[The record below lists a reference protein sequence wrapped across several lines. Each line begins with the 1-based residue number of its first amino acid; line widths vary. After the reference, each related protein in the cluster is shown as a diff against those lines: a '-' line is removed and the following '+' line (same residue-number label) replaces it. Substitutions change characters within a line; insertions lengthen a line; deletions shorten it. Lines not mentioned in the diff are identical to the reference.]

1 MGGAVEIL
9 NEPPE
14 LPVLDNPVLELRPY
28 IRQIVIDGKKIE
40 PWRQPKAGLF
50 EN

>member
-1 MGGAVEIL
+1 MGGAVTIL

-14 LPVLDNPVLELRPY
+14 LSVLDNPVLELRPY
-28 IRQIVIDGKKIE
+28 IRQTVIDGKKLE
-40 PWRQPKAGLF
+40 SWRQPKARHF